1 MVKRVTMPKLPPPP
15 RSAQNS
21 SGCESADT
29 SITSPLARTSSRET
43 KLSQVSPCLR
53 ENQPMPPPRA
63 SPPTPVSDMMPAG
76 TTSRC
81 GAVAASTS
89 PSRHP
94 PPTWTSLCSAS
105 TVTSRSP
112 LRSMVRPPSDLALP
126 RPVGPAAADARREAV
141 LAGHGDRG
149 HHIRGARAAQDE
161 ARPPVDHGVPDR
173 AGLLV
178 LGVVGADDVALELPG
193 QLLGDAQTQLLVD
206 ARPTHAGTSAPS
218 TRRRMAFRVAATAL
232 R

>member
-21 SGCESADT
+21 SGWESADT

-63 SPPTPVSDMMPAG
+63 RPPTPVSDMMPAG
-76 TTSRC
+76 TMSRC

-89 PSRHP
+89 PRRHP
-94 PPTWTSLCSAS
+94 PPTWTSLRSAS

-112 LRSMVRPPSDLALP
+112 LRSMVRPPSDMALP
-126 RPVGPAAADARREAV
+126 ATLWPPQRTLGGRPCSRATVTAATTSEVLVQRRMRPGRRSIMAFQIVRARSYSAWSGPMMSPLNCPASCSAIISRNCSSM
-141 LAGHGDRG
+141 
-149 HHIRGARAAQDE
+149 
-161 ARPPVDHGVPDR
+161 VDGM
-173 AGLLV
+173 LV
-178 LGVVGADDVALELPG
+178 DDV
-193 QLLGDAQTQLLVD
+193 
-206 ARPTHAGTSAPS
+206 
-218 TRRRMAFRVAATAL
+218 MK
-232 R
+232 

>member
-1 MVKRVTMPKLPPPP
+1 MRIIGPKSCAAMVKRVTMPKLPPPP

-29 SITSPLARTSSRET
+29 SITSPLASTSSRET

-63 SPPTPVSDMMPAG
+63 RPPTPVSDMMPAG
-76 TTSRC
+76 TMSRC

-94 PPTWTSLCSAS
+94 PPTWTSLRSAS

-112 LRSMVRPPSDLALP
+112 LRSMVKPPSDMALP
-126 RPVGPAAADARREAV
+126 ATADARRQAV

-149 HHIRGARAAQDE
+149 HHVGGAGAAQDE

-173 AGLLV
+173 AGPLV
-178 LGVVGADDVALELPG
+178 LSVIRADDVALELSG
-193 QLLGDAQTQLLVD
+193 ELFGDD
-206 ARPTHAGTSAPS
+206 
-218 TRRRMAFRVAATAL
+218 
-232 R
+232 